1 MTDMERLAKLYEIAE
16 KDPIY
21 QMWKQDFED
30 NHQMLYKFAEESKN
44 SIRNFLCAYAV
55 ASRMMLQRLSLLAC
69 MHMEFPEEKDQGAL

>member
-21 QMWKQDFED
+21 LMWKHDFEANRED
-30 NHQMLYKFAEESKN
+30 FCKFANGRKN
-44 SIRNFLCAYAV
+44 SIRNFLYAYAD
-55 ASRMMLQRLSLLAC
+55 AGRMMLQRLSLLAC